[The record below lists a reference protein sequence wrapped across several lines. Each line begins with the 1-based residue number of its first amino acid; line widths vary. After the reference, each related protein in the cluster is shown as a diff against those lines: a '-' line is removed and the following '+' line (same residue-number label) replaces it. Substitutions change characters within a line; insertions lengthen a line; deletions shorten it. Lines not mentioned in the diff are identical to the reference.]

1 MKHAPFTCLLAAL
14 CSATNSLAHAL
25 QAAAGL
31 ELIAENMQE
40 LECVFDK
47 HLPTS
52 PGVFPPP
59 PHPTSPQVYGVLTLD
74 RHRRRQGAAVVATDA
89 TLDPSQYP
97 SVTVQWFES
106 TIAGTTTYVEIT
118 YTQTFASVPDQ
129 WPTAGAGS
137 IGYGTL
143 TDGGAKK
150 RTAAEPMNTGVAG
163 RIRT

>member
-1 MKHAPFTCLLAAL
+1 MKRVTLTYLLAAL
-14 CSATNSLAHAL
+14 CSARATFANAWHE
-25 QAAAGL
+25 AAG
-31 ELIAENMQE
+31 AEFIEESVQE
-40 LECVFDK
+40 LE
-47 HLPTS
+47 
-52 PGVFPPP
+52 
-59 PHPTSPQVYGVLTLD
+59 
-74 RHRRRQGAAVVATDA
+74 RRQGAAVVAPGA

-129 WPTAGAGS
+129 WPSAGVGS

>member
-1 MKHAPFTCLLAAL
+1 MRHAPFTCLLAAL

-25 QAAAGL
+25 QDAAGL
-31 ELIAENMQE
+31 ELVAENMQE
-40 LECVFDK
+40 L
-47 HLPTS
+47 
-52 PGVFPPP
+52 
-59 PHPTSPQVYGVLTLD
+59 Q
-74 RHRRRQGAAVVATDA
+74 RRQGAAVVATDA